1 MTHAMNELANISE
14 SMNSLQRLSRKYPIF
29 LDDLQ
34 KEFMPDLQN
43 YIVGAT
49 LSMRNGKLIIGN
61 NLYKSWLNKIK
72 TKGFDYE
79 IDFKL

>member
-1 MTHAMNELANISE
+1 MNELANISE
-14 SMNSLQRLSRKYPIF
+14 SIDALHNLSKKDTIT

-34 KEFMPDLQN
+34 EEFRPDLQN

-49 LSMRNGKLIIGN
+49 LSIRNGKLVIGN
-61 NLYKSWLNKIK
+61 NLYKEWLTKIR

-79 IDFKL
+79 IDFKR

>member
-1 MTHAMNELANISE
+1 MTLTVNELANISE
-14 SMNSLQRLSRKYPIF
+14 SISSLQRLSRKDVIF

-34 KEFMPDLQN
+34 SEFRPDLQN

-49 LSMRNGKLIIGN
+49 LSMRNGKLVIGN

-72 TKGFDYE
+72 TRGFDYE

>member
-1 MTHAMNELANISE
+1 MNELAIISE
-14 SMNSLQRLSRKYPIF
+14 SLGSLQSLAKRDTIF

-34 KEFMPDLQN
+34 EEFRPDLQN

-49 LSMRNGKLIIGN
+49 LSMRNGKLVIGN
-61 NLYKSWLNKIK
+61 NLYKDWLAKIR

-79 IDFKL
+79 IDFKR